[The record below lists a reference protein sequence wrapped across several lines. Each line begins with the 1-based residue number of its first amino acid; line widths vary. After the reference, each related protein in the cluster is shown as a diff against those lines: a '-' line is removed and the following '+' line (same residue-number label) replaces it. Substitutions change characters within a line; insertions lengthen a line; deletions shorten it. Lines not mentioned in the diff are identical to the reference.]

1 MVVFFL
7 GKLCFLFDAIQSLN
21 AGGATTAPVLCC
33 EIRARQ
39 QRLIYIFS
47 AAE

>member
-1 MVVFFL
+1 MIVFFRERL
-7 GKLCFLFDAIQSLN
+7 YYLFDGGQNLD

-33 EIRARQ
+33 EIRGRQ